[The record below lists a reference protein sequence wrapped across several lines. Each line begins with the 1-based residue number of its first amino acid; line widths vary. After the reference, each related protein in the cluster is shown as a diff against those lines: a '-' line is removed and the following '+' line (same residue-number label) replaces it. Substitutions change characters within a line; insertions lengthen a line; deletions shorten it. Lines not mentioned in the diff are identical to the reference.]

1 MAGAKKQRRLSDL
14 VGQARMFELRQQG
27 LTFAEIA
34 QRMQVTRQAV
44 HKALLSFARLR
55 CRLCAAELNQAAAR
69 ATDRGKAFCLPCL
82 AKWPEASFAEH
93 LRAFRIAAALTRQDL
108 ARLTRVSVERLAN
121 YESGFARSTSWAD
134 QVRLFKALG
143 VRLVADG
150 RATKSNGN

>member
-1 MAGAKKQRRLSDL
+1 MAGAKKKRSLSDL
-14 VGQARMFELRQQG
+14 ELQGQMFDLRQRG
-27 LTFAEIA
+27 LTFAAIA

-44 HKALLSFARLR
+44 HQALRSFARLR
-55 CRLCAAELNQAAAR
+55 CRLCQTDFNQAAAR

-82 AKWPEASFAEH
+82 ARHSEASFAEH
-93 LRAFRIAAALTRQDL
+93 LRSFRLAAGLTRQKL
-108 ARLTRVSVERLAN
+108 ARLTRVSLERLAS
-121 YESGFARSTSWAD
+121 YEGDFARSTCWAD